1 MLMKQV
7 LAAEIDI
14 SPRGDFSGLS
24 SITLGGIIG
33 GLVNFGILAAAI
45 VFFFILVMG
54 GIRWIMSQGD
64 ETKVKGAREQVTHA
78 LIGLAIVFAAWAVVT
93 LIGNVFGVNIFQ
105 IEIPTFTGD

>member
-14 SPRGDFSGLS
+14 SPRGDFAGLGN
-24 SITLGGIIG
+24 ITLGGIIG

-64 ETKVKGAREQVTHA
+64 EAKVKAAREQVTHA

-93 LIGNVFGVNIFQ
+93 LIGNVFGINIFQ
-105 IEIPTFTGD
+105 IEIPTFTES